1 MTAEALLTWARG
13 PGFDWALAIFV
24 FGMLLRLFE
33 VLSLGKK
40 PDLAEGR
47 GSGVAGGLRTIIT
60 RTLPRASV
68 FSREPLRILNGYVF
82 HLGFFVV
89 LFFYGPHIELFE
101 TKLGISWAG
110 LPTGVI
116 DAVAVVTVASL
127 ILALMLRLTSPVLK
141 HISTLGDYIAWVVTI
156 LPVVTGYLA
165 YHHMLLPYTQML
177 AFHLL
182 SVELLLVVAPF
193 TKLTHMFSFALSR
206 WYQGYQAGHRG
217 IES

>member
-1 MTAEALLTWARG
+1 MTADTLLTWARG

-33 VLSLGKK
+33 VISLGRK

-47 GSGVAGGLRTIIT
+47 GSGIQGGLKTIVT

-68 FSREPLRILNGYVF
+68 FAREPVRIINGYVF
-82 HLGFFVV
+82 HLGFLAV
-89 LFFYGPHIELFE
+89 LLFYGPHIELFQ
-101 TKLGISWAG
+101 TKLGLGWPG

-116 DAVAVVTVASL
+116 NGLAILTVFSL
-127 ILALMLRLTSPVLK
+127 VLALVLRLTNPVLSFL
-141 HISTLGDYIAWVVTI
+141 STHGDYLAWLLTL

-165 YHHMLLPYTQML
+165 YNHMLLPYTGML
-177 AFHLL
+177 AVHIL
-182 SVELLLVVAPF
+182 SVELLMLMAPF

-217 IES
+217 VES

>member
-13 PGFDWALAIFV
+13 PAFDWALGIFV

-47 GSGVAGGLRTIIT
+47 GSGVQGGLKTIVT
-60 RTLPRASV
+60 RSVPRATV
-68 FSREPLRILNGYVF
+68 FAREPVRLTNGYVF
-82 HLGFFVV
+82 HIGFLLV
-89 LFFYGPHIELFE
+89 LLFYGPHIEFIQNL
-101 TKLGISWAG
+101 TGLSWPALPGGIIAG
-110 LPTGVI
+110 LGMITM
-116 DAVAVVTVASL
+116 TSL
-127 ILALMLRLTSPVLK
+127 LLALIIRTRNPVMR
-141 HISTLGDYIAWVVTI
+141 HISTVNDYVAWAATF
-156 LPVVTGYLA
+156 LPVLTGYLA
-165 YHHMLLPYTQML
+165 YSHALLPYTASL
-177 AFHLL
+177 ALHIL
-182 SVELLLVVAPF
+182 SIELLLVVAPF